1 MLTKKAWGAIMGTW
15 NLKLIG
21 ALVLVI
27 GLIGLVSGAYLK
39 GLSNGSRNERAI
51 WVERTAEAQRVAVS
65 EREASRKK
73 ADQLAQRVQEERKAA
88 AAIRRKL
95 EREIENQ
102 SRVRRALDE
111 RVVRLLNELASAD
124 QAGKAAAGAAPKD
137 GSAASDRTG
146 SGRGASSQSV
156 AKALKEA
163 RGGYDSCRSQLNA
176 LIDWANS
183 VSD

>member
-1 MLTKKAWGAIMGTW
+1 M
-15 NLKLIG
+15 KLIG
-21 ALVLVI
+21 ALVLII

-51 WVERTAEAQRVAVS
+51 WIERAAETERAAIS
-65 EREASRKK
+65 EREASRRK
-73 ADQLAQRVQEERKAA
+73 ADQLAQRVQDERKAA
-88 AAIRRKL
+88 DAIRRKL

-111 RVVRLLNELASAD
+111 HVVRLLNELASAD
-124 QAGKAAAGAAPKD
+124 QAGKATAGTAPKD
-137 GSAASDRTG
+137 GSAASDRVG

-156 AKALKEA
+156 ARALKEA
-163 RGGYDSCRSQLNA
+163 RGGYESCRSQLNA